1 MRKLI
6 QDGLQ
11 VIAAVLLTGAAVH
24 TMGPPVASQK
34 EAEVKVEVP
43 NMVEDVAKVAI
54 SKPDV
59 AKASKMPKD
68 PTPTQTAPV
77 APITPPEPPNNETR
91 IWNFL
96 IGQGFTREQTAGIMG
111 NLQQEHKFQTSD
123 ERPNGLGIAQ
133 WIGGRANNLEAKG
146 DYLNLDVQLNF
157 LMEELNG
164 VEHIASSAIRNSVG
178 VEGATIA
185 FQNKF
190 ERCGVCM
197 ESQRIQY
204 AYDILAR
211 H

>member
-1 MRKLI
+1 MRKLL

-11 VIAAVLLTGAAVH
+11 VVAAVLLTGFAIH

-34 EAEVKVEVP
+34 EAAVEAP
-43 NMVEDVAKVAI
+43 TMVENATELAVSGPSI
-54 SKPDV
+54 
-59 AKASKMPKD
+59 AKAAKSTKD
-68 PTPTQTAPV
+68 PAPPQTAPV
-77 APITPPEPPNNETR
+77 VPLPPPEPPSNEVR

-96 IGQGFTREQTAGIMG
+96 ISQGFTREQTAGIMG

-133 WIGGRANNLEAKG
+133 WVGNRANELEAKG
-146 DYLNLDVQLNF
+146 DYLNLDIQLNF

-164 VEHIASSAIRNSVG
+164 VEHVAGTAIRNSVG
-178 VEGATIA
+178 VEGATVT

-197 ESQRIQY
+197 EGQRIQY
-204 AYDILAR
+204 AYDVLAR